1 MCENPLAFKGENRGL
16 ISEAHLALIRGGYI
30 TDHFVADAERGR
42 VIAEAN
48 GTFVLGLGVA

>member
-1 MCENPLAFKGENRGL
+1 MGENPLLFRSENGGL
-16 ISEAHLALIRGGYI
+16 ISEAHFALIHGGCI

-48 GTFVLGLGVA
+48 GTFVLGLWVA